1 MWSYYGLKAFYFKY
15 KVMKKIALFIVAL
28 GLMAIAL
35 VSCKASGDC
44 PAYGEVHKYQ
54 VEQRY

>member
-1 MWSYYGLKAFYFKY
+1 
-15 KVMKKIALFIVAL
+15 MKKIALIIIAF

-35 VSCKASGDC
+35 VSCKASGEC

-54 VEQRY
+54 VEQKY